1 MLPYIISDYE
11 NQGEKELTKVDYN
24 TSVVLRI
31 KNNHDT
37 LTFHPEDTVGIEV
50 ASATEK
56 GALARSNVLQHPTM
70 VQLECCSLM
79 CKCEGIVMLI
89 RKESDPKGEIE

>member
-31 KNNHDT
+31 KDNHNT
-37 LTFHPEDTVGIEV
+37 LTSTLRTPL
-50 ASATEK
+50 
-56 GALARSNVLQHPTM
+56 ALKQP
-70 VQLECCSLM
+70 VQL
-79 CKCEGIVMLI
+79 
-89 RKESDPKGEIE
+89 RKVHYQVQHVTASDDGAVRVL